1 MAKEISIRDI
11 QNYFFNNIDKE
22 KRDSIEEIVGKNA
35 VLSRLRQHF
44 SISDDDLEDIF
55 QEASTALFL
64 NIRDGKLTELTNE
77 CSLGKYFRKVCDNQ
91 ALKFLRKRSRILL
104 PYDDSRLSNPNVVRN
119 DKLDELYGIC
129 IDTEEIDKKVR
140 MQKLVNEI
148 IDSMT
153 DTCKS
158 ILKGFYWDDLSMATI
173 AEENNFP
180 NANAVKAQKYKCMKK
195 YHSKFKDL
203 WEKIYG

>member
-1 MAKEISIRDI
+1 MAKEVSLKTQDLNGFISD
-11 QNYFFNNIDKE
+11 QK
-22 KRDSIEEIVGKNA
+22 EIVMA
-35 VLSRLRQHF
+35 YLRKKF
-44 SISDDDLEDIF
+44 SVSDDNLEDIF
-55 QEASTALFL
+55 QDASTALFL
-64 NIRDGKLTELTNE
+64 NIRDGKLKELTNGS
-77 CSLGKYFRKVCDNQ
+77 SLGTYFLKVCINQ
-91 ALKFLRKRSRILL
+91 TLKFLNKGSKIKPLF
-104 PYDDSRLSNPNVVRN
+104 DDSRLTNTNSVRN

-129 IDTEEIDKKVR
+129 TDTEEEDKKVR
-140 MQKLVNEI
+140 MHKLVNEI

-158 ILKGFYWDDLSMATI
+158 ILKGYYWDDLSMATI
-173 AEENNFP
+173 AEENDFP

>member
-1 MAKEISIRDI
+1 MAKEVSIRDI

-22 KRDSIEEIVGKNA
+22 KRKRIEEVIGKKG
-35 VLSRLRQHF
+35 VLSHLRKNF

-64 NIRDGKLTELTNE
+64 NIQNGKLTELING
-77 CSLGKYFRKVCDNQ
+77 CSLHTYFLKVCTNQ
-91 ALKFLRKRSRILL
+91 ALKFLRKNSKIKPLF
-104 PYDDSRLSNPNVVRN
+104 DDSRLTNTNTVRN

-148 IDSMT
+148 VDSMT

-173 AEENNFP
+173 AEENDFP